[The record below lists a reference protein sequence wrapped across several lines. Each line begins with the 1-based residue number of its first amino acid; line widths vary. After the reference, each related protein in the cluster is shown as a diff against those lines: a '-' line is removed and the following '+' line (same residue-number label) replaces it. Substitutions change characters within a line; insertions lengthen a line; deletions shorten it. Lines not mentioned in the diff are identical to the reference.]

1 MVTFTKDSKKEAIIA
16 QYWPQISRA
25 ASGYECRPALS
36 DELAQEMALSIWRSL
51 DGFNKQCSLNTYIY
65 RVIHNT
71 AIDHIRRHSRLSE
84 DEFDEATACEQASPE
99 TSALQAQRQKQ
110 LLNAVNK
117 LPLSLR
123 QVMLLKLEDLTN
135 VEISDVLGISDA
147 NVGIRLHRAKEQ
159 LSKLLVGIN

>member
-1 MVTFTKDSKKEAIIA
+1 MTTPTKDLDKDSIIS

-25 ASGYECRPALS
+25 ATGYENRTALS

-51 DGFNKQCSLNTYIY
+51 DGFSEQCSLNTYVY

-71 AIDHIRRHSRLSE
+71 AIDHIRRHSRISE
-84 DEFDEATACEQASPE
+84 DQLDDTTVCERDSPE
-99 TSALQAQRQKQ
+99 SHTLQAQRQQQ
-110 LLNAVNK
+110 LLIAIHK

-123 QVMLLKLEDLTN
+123 QVMLLKLEDLNN
-135 VEISDVLGISDA
+135 VEIGDVLGISDS

-159 LSKLLVGIN
+159 LANLLARMK

>member
-1 MVTFTKDSKKEAIIA
+1 MVTLTKDSNKEKIIA

-25 ASGYECRPALS
+25 ASGYENRPALS
-36 DELAQEMALSIWRSL
+36 DELAQEMALSVWRSL
-51 DGFNKQCSLNTYIY
+51 DGFSEQCSLNTYIY

-84 DEFDEATACEQASPE
+84 DELDEATLCERVSPE
-99 TSALQAQRQKQ
+99 ASALQAQRQKQ
-110 LLNAVNK
+110 LLIAINK

-123 QVMLLKLEDLTN
+123 QVMLLKLEDLNN
-135 VEISDVLGISDA
+135 VEISDVLGISDT

-159 LSKLLVGIN
+159 LSKLLKGLN